1 MNRLLAA
8 FVLVVCC
15 GAANAAQRAAKP
27 VVHTVVIDAA
37 KFSPA
42 TLTIRPGDSV
52 EWVNK
57 DVIAH
62 TATREATKDGF
73 ESGVISP
80 GKSWRRTFKT
90 ASELAYVCRFHPT
103 MKGTL
108 QVRK

>member
-1 MNRLLAA
+1 MNRFLAA
-8 FVLVVCC
+8 FVLMVCC
-15 GAANAAQRAAKP
+15 GATNTAQRATKP
-27 VVHTVVIDAA
+27 AVHTVVIDAA

-42 TLTIRPGDSV
+42 TVAIRPGDSV

-57 DVIAH
+57 DLVAH

-80 GKSWRRTFKT
+80 GKSWRHTFKT
-90 ASELAYVCRFHPT
+90 ASALAYICRFHPT

>member
-1 MNRLLAA
+1 MNRFLTAV
-8 FVLVVCC
+8 VLVGCC
-15 GAANAAQRAAKP
+15 AAASAAQRATKP

-57 DVIAH
+57 DLVAH
-62 TATREATKDGF
+62 TATQEAAKNGF
-73 ESGVISP
+73 ESGAIPP

-90 ASELAYVCRFHPT
+90 AGELAYLCRFHPT